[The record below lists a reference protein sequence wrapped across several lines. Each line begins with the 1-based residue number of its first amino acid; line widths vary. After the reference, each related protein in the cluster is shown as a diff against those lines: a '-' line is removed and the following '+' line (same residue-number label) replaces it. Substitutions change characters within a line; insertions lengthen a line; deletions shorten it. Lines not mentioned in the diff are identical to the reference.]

1 MVSKTPSIP
10 RWGFSSSIA
19 IAFLATFVPT
29 QTDSSAL
36 PTTVPTSNL
45 PVTAVSLISQ
55 LVQHDQMRAVS
66 LLEYSANRRYQVTN
80 DKGKLRSETQVS
92 LQYQS
97 PDSKQ
102 FKILSESG
110 PAMLRN
116 IVKSLLTFETEAAL
130 GRGGSDSS
138 ITPANYTFQSAGN
151 DTVDGHSCFV
161 VQVSPKRKDKYLFE
175 GKIWIEEKEFAVV
188 KITGRPAKRPSFW
201 IKSATFTRHYQ
212 KIGGTWLPLRDE
224 TVSQVRLFGENV
236 LTIDHAD
243 YKVSLLPESSLN
255 KEQVTLLDWKEVLD
269 LKFIKYFQGDLS
281 NFEQQSRISV
291 GKL

>member
-10 RWGFSSSIA
+10 RWGFSSSLA

-29 QTDSSAL
+29 QTDSAAS
-36 PTTVPTSNL
+36 PTAVPTSQG
-45 PVTAVSLISQ
+45 VTAGSLISQ
-55 LVQHDQMRAVS
+55 LVQHDQMRAVA

-97 PDSKQ
+97 PDSKE

-130 GRGGSDSS
+130 GRDGSDSS
-138 ITPANYTFQSAGN
+138 ITPANYTFQLDGN
-151 DTVDGHSCFV
+151 DIVDGHNCFV
-161 VQVSPKRKDKYLFE
+161 VQVSPKRNDKYLFE
-175 GKIWIEEKEFAVV
+175 GKIWIEAKEFAVV
-188 KITGRPAKRPSFW
+188 KIAGRPAKRPSFW

-243 YKVSLLPESSLN
+243 YKVSVRPELRF
-255 KEQVTLLDWKEVLD
+255 KKQQVAGLDWKEVLD
-269 LKFIKYFQGDLS
+269 LKLIKYFQGDAS
-281 NFEQQSRISV
+281 NFEQQSRIPA